1 MRNTATNYT
10 FNISSVV
17 GSWYLASTAVGVPIS
32 AEFYE
37 VKVSTGAGSQSVASS
52 GGGIQSTSGFAA
64 VSNRSS
70 YRLIRVSAGL
80 YRLDVDPLPQLNP
93 DEDEV
98 LTVSLLA
105 AAFTQCPP
113 DGSAILGTIRLES
126 VVDSTAATVQAVAVA
141 ASTAAVASSAL
152 GAAAALDAQSIAVI
166 AMMSCARP
174 LDRNLM
180 GNVRLLSPLATSSTY
195 EGMIA
200 GNYILFG
207 AVGLLQ
213 CAAIA
218 VRRFVSKDSWQ
229 MSRMFARFPGFLFI
243 AAVLVYQGTSLA
255 AVKLVTMRTSA
266 ESTALG
272 GLTLMFFFLLPF
284 GTVFVV
290 YRYVTAEF
298 RQYDFKSFRD
308 GKFAGP
314 VRFIF
319 PYGQWSPPK
328 MTGAY
333 GGLFADIRREG
344 LVWVTLPFW
353 GPTLMVIGAAFR
365 PTDLDGCEI
374 QFGTLAALQY
384 LHFVFRVV
392 TWPYRSVQSNVLSSL
407 SALCI
412 ALILTGNTISVKH
425 PSNEGA
431 QTLIMVAVQ
440 AQTAV
445 TILRI
450 VLAIVSSQLENRLLG
465 GANYTVT
472 GRRVGAVKAMRKGK
486 KTADDAEGGA
496 VEEGRLGDHL
506 FFGDAAM
513 WGRELAEVDTSRRM
527 DPLQDA
533 DPFRNIE
540 PLLSAPTLQTGRNGP
555 LDRGWP
561 QENAVSDDTDS
572 DLQLIFGHHSTGL
585 LLPELPSSRHHAVE
599 MTQRYPGG
607 TVPPNST
614 LLDIPDPHGARDDS
628 FLQGF
633 SKDMTASRHYPTL
646 LGLDTSLETSD
657 AGVRLLEDPLRF
669 SRSNQSTSSDA
680 SEPLWSSLD
689 QSNPLGSFTH
699 NGRTH
704 AKMPELAQSA
714 TSPRTEAGRQ
724 DVPDPFSRI
733 PPLPPS
739 VPLKDEDES
748 KWDDLL

>member
-1 MRNTATNYT
+1 MRNAATNYT

-17 GSWYLASTAVGVPIS
+17 GSWYLASTTVGVPIP
-32 AEFYE
+32 AEFFE
-37 VKVSTGAGSQSVASS
+37 VKVSSGGGSQSVSS
-52 GGGIQSTSGFAA
+52 GTSGIQSTSGFAA
-64 VSNRSS
+64 VSNRSC
-70 YRLIRVSAGL
+70 YRLIRVSTTL

-98 LTVSLLA
+98 LTVSLLS

-113 DGSAILGTIRLES
+113 DGSAALGTILLQS
-126 VVDSTAATVQAVAVA
+126 VPDPVAATAQAVAVA

-213 CAAIA
+213 CFVIA

-229 MSRMFARFPGFLFI
+229 MARKFARFPGLLFT
-243 AAVLVYQGTSLA
+243 AAVVVYQGTSLA
-255 AVKLVTMRTSA
+255 AVKLVTMRNSP

-272 GLTLMFFFLLPF
+272 VLTLMFFFLLPF

-319 PYGQWSPPK
+319 PFGQWSPPK

-365 PTDLDGCEI
+365 PANLDGCEI

-392 TWPYRSVQSNVLSSL
+392 TWPYRSMQSNVLGSL

-412 ALILTGNTISVKH
+412 ALILTGNTVSVKH
-425 PSNEGA
+425 PTNEGA
-431 QTLIMVAVQ
+431 QTLIMLAVQ
-440 AQTAV
+440 AQTAL

-472 GRRVGAVKAMRKGK
+472 ARRVGMSKTKKRVKSA
-486 KTADDAEGGA
+486 
-496 VEEGRLGDHL
+496 EGRLGDYY
-506 FFGDAAM
+506 FFGEGAT
-513 WGRELAEVDTSRRM
+513 WGNELSDLSTARPDPVDEPDIHSN
-527 DPLQDA
+527 LQ
-533 DPFRNIE
+533 
-540 PLLSAPTLQTGRNGP
+540 PLLSYPNIKGGEMEEP
-555 LDRGWP
+555 LT
-561 QENAVSDDTDS
+561 NLFMDS
-572 DLQLIFGHHSTGL
+572 PPST
-585 LLPELPSSRHHAVE
+585 
-599 MTQRYPGG
+599 
-607 TVPPNST
+607 ST
-614 LLDIPDPHGARDDS
+614 LLHCPVVECSPTSSIVGSPGAKPADTVETVDKGDGRFLDLTDESQLEPNLPPLPEPSFPPVVSSLADSDPATAAPEPIRQSHFCFEVDSPARSQRLDLATDSALLIFDESTDIGAEV
-628 FLQGF
+628 
-633 SKDMTASRHYPTL
+633 KNP
-646 LGLDTSLETSD
+646 LDTSHGS
-657 AGVRLLEDPLRF
+657 AHQRVR
-669 SRSNQSTSSDA
+669 
-680 SEPLWSSLD
+680 
-689 QSNPLGSFTH
+689 
-699 NGRTH
+699 
-704 AKMPELAQSA
+704 PEL
-714 TSPRTEAGRQ
+714 EASHPAWLV
-724 DVPDPFSRI
+724 DM
-733 PPLPPS
+733 L
-739 VPLKDEDES
+739 
-748 KWDDLL
+748 